1 MEIVK
6 VRRVGT
12 SNVVSLPRAF
22 ERLGYQ
28 PGTFV
33 VLDAL
38 PNGDIILR
46 RVDSVRK
53 AVEAITPRVIEEN
66 QEALDILTAYDRGE
80 EVPTSEPRSA

>member
-22 ERLGYQ
+22 ERLGYR

-33 VLDAL
+33 VLDDL

-46 RVDSVRK
+46 RADSVRK
-53 AVEAITPRVIEEN
+53 AVEAITPRVIEES
-66 QEALDILTAYDRGE
+66 QEALDLLAAYDRGE
-80 EVPTSEPRSA
+80 ENLRPERRSA